1 MTTNSLSIQPRTRK
15 ESPGTISVGPHSS
28 DTQIVDH
35 FQRGDSTAFDF
46 LYLRYRSTEWLT
58 KAIEIPDRIYGVIC
72 SMVSNRE
79 DALDITQDIF
89 LKAYQAL
96 ENFKRTSQFYSWL
109 YRIAINCC
117 IDYMRR
123 QSKHAWFSDK
133 PVSDEVFYHQ
143 EAARHLSS
151 PSNAVDYEE
160 FCLYLHRA
168 VVQLTPKQREVFY
181 SALQRG
187 TPVKGDCPEN
197 GTLHWH
203 DQGTSLSDAS
213 QLTGVASPVSAG

>member
-1 MTTNSLSIQPRTRK
+1 MI
-15 ESPGTISVGPHSS
+15 
-28 DTQIVDH
+28 
-35 FQRGDSTAFDF
+35 
-46 LYLRYRSTEWLT
+46 
-58 KAIEIPDRIYGVIC
+58 
-72 SMVSNRE
+72 SNRE
-79 DALDITQDIF
+79 DALDISQDVF

-151 PSNAVDYEE
+151 PSNAVEYEE
-160 FCLYLHRA
+160 FCIYLHRA
-168 VVQLTPKQREVFY
+168 VVQLTPKQREVFILRY
-181 SALQRG
+181 KEELPLKEIARKMGRSIGTIKAHLFQTHRSLQELLLPYLQDDG
-187 TPVKGDCPEN
+187 F
-197 GTLHWH
+197 
-203 DQGTSLSDAS
+203 
-213 QLTGVASPVSAG
+213 